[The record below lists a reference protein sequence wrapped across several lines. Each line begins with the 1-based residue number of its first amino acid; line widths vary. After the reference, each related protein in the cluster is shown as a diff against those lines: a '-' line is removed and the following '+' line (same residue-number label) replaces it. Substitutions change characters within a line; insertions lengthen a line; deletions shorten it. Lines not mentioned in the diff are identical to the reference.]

1 MKRPQSISLQ
11 TNRAIRNAFLLGSF
25 VFVSFSMP
33 LLEVVD
39 ARLAQ
44 MFHDLPARLHRGQP
58 VYIGPLAEE
67 IEAVFDPTKNLNF
80 AHGEA
85 IRWVL
90 TDASGTVIGR
100 LAAFLNRDSP
110 AVADAD
116 LPTGGLG
123 FFECIDDQTAATT
136 LFEAGQA
143 WLAARGMQAMDG
155 PINFGERDRFWGLL
169 VAGFD
174 LEPNY
179 GMFWHPPYYQRLF
192 EAYGFQLYFKQYTC
206 AREVDTPLHL
216 SFAKR
221 AADFAEGQ
229 PAYRFGY
236 ALKSDPE
243 RMAQDFHHVYNLAW
257 ANHSG
262 VPSMS
267 LDKAHQLVRQ
277 MRPILDER
285 LLWFAYHNDEPVAF
299 FLSLPELNQILKHV
313 GPRLDLVGKIR
324 FLWQRWRYQHRRPK
338 KMFGVI
344 YGVVPA
350 HQGKNVDAVML
361 VHAQNAFQM
370 AGYTDIEMNW
380 IGDFNPRMLATTRSI
395 GAKVC
400 KTHVT
405 YRKLFDESRPFER
418 CPIIR

>member
-1 MKRPQSISLQ
+1 
-11 TNRAIRNAFLLGSF
+11 
-25 VFVSFSMP
+25 MP

-39 ARLAQ
+39 ARLARLFQ
-44 MFHDLPARLHRGQP
+44 DLPARLHRSQP
-58 VYIGPLAEE
+58 TYIGPLAEE
-67 IEAVFDPTKNLNF
+67 VEAVFNPAKNPNF
-80 AHGEA
+80 TNGEA

-90 TDASGTVIGR
+90 TDTTGTVIGR
-100 LAAFLNRDSP
+100 VAAFLNRDMP
-110 AVADAD
+110 AVTDAD

-123 FFECIDDQTAATT
+123 FFECIDDQAAANT
-136 LFEAGQA
+136 LFEAGRA

-169 VAGFD
+169 VDGFD

-206 AREVDTPLHL
+206 AREVAMPLHP

-221 AADFAEGQ
+221 AEAFAAEQ
-229 PAYRFGY
+229 PAYRFTHS
-236 ALKSDPE
+236 LKSEPE
-243 RMAQDFHHVYNLAW
+243 KMAQDFHHVYNLAW

-262 VPSMS
+262 VPPMS
-267 LDKAHQLVRQ
+267 LDKARQLVKQ
-277 MRPILDER
+277 MRPVLDER
-285 LLWFAYHNDEPVAF
+285 LLWFAYHNEEPVAF
-299 FLSLPELNQILKHV
+299 FLSLPELNQIFKRI
-313 GPRLDLVGKIR
+313 GPRLDLLGKIR
-324 FLWQRWRYQHRRPK
+324 FLWERWRYQHRHPK

-350 HQGKNVDAVML
+350 HQGKSVDAVMM
-361 VHAQNAFQM
+361 VHAQKAFEV
-370 AGYTDIEMNW
+370 AGYSDIEMNW

-395 GAKVC
+395 GAKIC

-405 YRKLFDESRPFER
+405 YRKLFDENRPFER
-418 CPIIR
+418 CPVIR

>member
-1 MKRPQSISLQ
+1 
-11 TNRAIRNAFLLGSF
+11 
-25 VFVSFSMP
+25 MP

-44 MFHDLPARLHRGQP
+44 LFQNLPARLHRGQP
-58 VYIGPLAEE
+58 AYIGPLAAEV
-67 IEAVFDPTKNLNF
+67 EAVFDPAKNLNF

-90 TDASGTVIGR
+90 TDDAGAVIGR
-100 LAAFLNRDSP
+100 LAAFLNRNAP
-110 AVADAD
+110 AVTDAD

-123 FFECIDDQTAATT
+123 FFECIDDQTAANT
-136 LFEAGQA
+136 LFDAGRA

-169 VAGFD
+169 VDGFD

-179 GMFWHPPYYQRLF
+179 GMFWHPPYYRRLF
-192 EAYGFQLYFKQYTC
+192 EDYGFQVYFKQFTC
-206 AREVDTPLHL
+206 ARVVADPLHP

-221 AADFAEGQ
+221 AATLAAEH
-229 PAYRFGY
+229 PAYRF
-236 ALKSDPE
+236 AHAQQREPE
-243 RMAQDFHHVYNLAW
+243 RMAHDFHHVYNLAW
-257 ANHSG
+257 ANHPG
-262 VPSMS
+262 VPPMS
-267 LDKAHQLVRQ
+267 LEKARQLVRQ
-277 MRPILDER
+277 MRPVMDER
-285 LLWFAYHNDEPVAF
+285 LLWFAYHHDEPVAF

-313 GPRLDLVGKIR
+313 GPRLDAVGKLR
-324 FLWQRWRYQHRRPK
+324 FVWERWRYQHRRPK

-350 HQGKNVDAVML
+350 HQGKNVDAVL
-361 VHAQNAFQM
+361 VTHTLEAIRA
-370 AGYTDIEMNW
+370 AGYTDSEMNW
-380 IGDFNPRMLATTRSI
+380 IGDFNPRMMVTMRSV

-418 CPIIR
+418 CPVIR

>member
-1 MKRPQSISLQ
+1 
-11 TNRAIRNAFLLGSF
+11 
-25 VFVSFSMP
+25 MP

-39 ARLAQ
+39 ARQARL
-44 MFHDLPARLHRGQP
+44 FVDLPAQLHGNNP
-58 VYIGPLAEE
+58 VYIGPLVEE
-67 IEAVFDPTKNLNF
+67 VEAVFDPSKNLNF
-80 AHGEA
+80 TNGEA

-90 TDASGTVIGR
+90 TNEAGTVIGR
-100 LAAFLNRDSP
+100 VAAFLNRDSP

-123 FFECIDDQTAATT
+123 FFECIDDQAAASI
-136 LFEAGQA
+136 LFEAGRQ

-155 PINFGERDRFWGLL
+155 PINFGERDRFWGVL
-169 VAGFD
+169 VDGFD
-174 LEPNY
+174 REPTY

-192 EAYGFQLYFKQYTC
+192 EGYGFRVYFKQYTC
-206 AREVDTPLHL
+206 AREVATPLHP

-221 AADFAEGQ
+221 AATFATEQ
-229 PAYRFGY
+229 PAYRFAH
-236 ALKSDPE
+236 ALKSEPE

-262 VPSMS
+262 VPPMS
-267 LDKAHQLVRQ
+267 LDKARQLVKQ
-277 MRPILDER
+277 MRPVLDER
-285 LLWFAYHNDEPVAF
+285 MLWFAYHEDEPVAF
-299 FLSLPELNQILKHV
+299 FLSFPELNQILKHV
-313 GPRLDLVGKIR
+313 GPRLDLLGKLR
-324 FLWQRWRYQHRRPK
+324 FLLEKWRYQRRRPK

-350 HQGKNVDAVML
+350 HQGKNVDAVMM
-361 VHAQNAFQM
+361 VHAQKALQV
-370 AGYTDIEMNW
+370 ADYTDIEMNW

-395 GAKVC
+395 GAKIC

-405 YRKLFDESRPFER
+405 YRKLFDENRPFER

>member
-1 MKRPQSISLQ
+1 
-11 TNRAIRNAFLLGSF
+11 
-25 VFVSFSMP
+25 MP

-39 ARLAQ
+39 ARLARLFQ
-44 MFHDLPARLHRGQP
+44 DLPARLHGGQP
-58 VYIGPLAEE
+58 TYIGPLAEE
-67 IEAVFDPTKNLNF
+67 VEAVFDPAKNLNF
-80 AHGEA
+80 TNGEA

-90 TDASGTVIGR
+90 TDAAGTVVGR
-100 LAAFLNRDSP
+100 VAAFLNRDMP

-123 FFECIDDQTAATT
+123 FFECIDDQAAANL

-169 VAGFD
+169 VDGFG

-179 GMFWHPPYYQRLF
+179 GMFWHPPYYQGLF

-206 AREVDTPLHL
+206 ARIVNTPLHS

-221 AADFAEGQ
+221 AAAFAAEQ
-229 PAYRFGY
+229 PAYRFSH
-236 ALKSDPE
+236 ALKSEPE
-243 RMAQDFHHVYNLAW
+243 KMAHDFHHVYNLAW

-262 VPSMS
+262 VPPMS
-267 LDKAHQLVRQ
+267 LDKARQLVKQ
-277 MRPILDER
+277 MRPVLDER

-299 FLSLPELNQILKHV
+299 FLSLPELNQIFKRI
-313 GPRLDLVGKIR
+313 GPRLDLLGKIR
-324 FLWQRWRYQHRRPK
+324 FLWERWRYQHRRPK

-350 HQGKNVDAVML
+350 HQGKNVDAVMM
-361 VHAQNAFQM
+361 VHAQHAFEV
-370 AGYTDIEMNW
+370 AGYSDIEMNW

-405 YRKLFDESRPFER
+405 YRKLFDANRVFER
-418 CPIIR
+418 CPVIR

>member
-1 MKRPQSISLQ
+1 MQLS
-11 TNRAIRNAFLLGSF
+11 RAFSVAILLASF
-25 VFVSFSMP
+25 VFVFRYSMP
-33 LLEVVD
+33 LLEVID
-39 ARLAQ
+39 ARLTRLFQ
-44 MFHDLPARLHRGQP
+44 DLPARLHRGQP
-58 VYIGPLAEE
+58 AYIGPLAEE
-67 IEAVFDPTKNLNF
+67 VEAVFDPAKNPNF
-80 AHGEA
+80 ANGEA

-90 TDASGTVIGR
+90 IDATGTVIGR
-100 LAAFLNRDSP
+100 VAAFLNRDMP

-123 FFECIDDQTAATT
+123 FFECIDDQTAANT
-136 LFEAGQA
+136 LFEAGRT
-143 WLAARGMQAMDG
+143 WLAARGLQAMDG

-169 VAGFD
+169 VDGFG

-206 AREVDTPLHL
+206 AREVDMPLHP

-221 AADFAEGQ
+221 ADAFAAEQ
-229 PAYRFGY
+229 PAYRFTHS
-236 ALKSDPE
+236 LKSEPE
-243 RMAQDFHHVYNLAW
+243 KMAQDFNHVYNLAW

-262 VPSMS
+262 VPPIS
-267 LDKAHQLVRQ
+267 LNKARQLVKQ
-277 MRPILDER
+277 MRPVLDER

-299 FLSLPELNQILKHV
+299 FLSLPELNQIFKRI
-313 GPRLDLVGKIR
+313 GPRLDLLGKIR
-324 FLWQRWRYQHRRPK
+324 FLWEQWRYQHRQPK

-350 HQGKNVDAVML
+350 HQGKNVDAVMM
-361 VHAQNAFQM
+361 VHAQKAFEV

-380 IGDFNPRMLATTRSI
+380 IGDFNPRMLVTTRSI
-395 GAKVC
+395 GAKIC

-405 YRKLFDESRPFER
+405 YRFLFDREREFER
-418 CPIIR
+418 CPVIR

>member
-1 MKRPQSISLQ
+1 
-11 TNRAIRNAFLLGSF
+11 
-25 VFVSFSMP
+25 MP
-33 LLEVVD
+33 LLEVND
-39 ARLAQ
+39 ARLVRQ
-44 MFHDLPARLHRGQP
+44 FLDLPARLHRGQAA
-58 VYIGPLAEE
+58 YIGPLAAE
-67 IEAVFDPTKNLNF
+67 IEAVFDPAKNLNF

-90 TDASGTVIGR
+90 TDATGTVIGR
-100 LAAFLNRDSP
+100 VAAFLNREAP
-110 AVADAD
+110 AVADAA

-123 FFECIDDQTAATT
+123 FFECIDDQAAANT
-136 LFEAGQA
+136 LFSAGQA
-143 WLAARGMQAMDG
+143 WLLARGMQAMDG

-169 VAGFD
+169 VDGFER
-174 LEPNY
+174 EPNY
-179 GMFWHPPYYQRLF
+179 GMFWHPPYYQPLF
-192 EAYGFQLYFKQYTC
+192 ENYGFQLYFKQYTC
-206 AREVDTPLHL
+206 AREVDALLHP

-221 AADFAEGQ
+221 AAAFAADQ
-229 PAYRFGY
+229 PAYRF
-236 ALKSDPE
+236 AHSLKREPE
-243 RMAQDFHHVYNLAW
+243 RMAQDFHYVYNLAW

-267 LDKAHQLVRQ
+267 LDKARQLVLQ
-277 MRPILDER
+277 MRPVLDEN
-285 LLWFAYHNDEPVAF
+285 LLWFAYHDDEPVAF
-299 FLSLPELNQILKHV
+299 FLSLPELNQIFKHI
-313 GPRLDLVGKIR
+313 GPRLDLIGKLR
-324 FLWQRWRYQHRRPK
+324 FLWARWRYQHRRPK

-350 HQGKNVDAVML
+350 HQGKNVDAVMM
-361 VHAQNAFQM
+361 VHAQRAFEV

-400 KTHVT
+400 KTHIT

>member
-1 MKRPQSISLQ
+1 MQLS
-11 TNRAIRNAFLLGSF
+11 RAFSVAILLASFAF
-25 VFVSFSMP
+25 VFRYSMP

-39 ARLAQ
+39 ARLTRLFQ
-44 MFHDLPARLHRGQP
+44 DLPARLHRGQSA
-58 VYIGPLAEE
+58 YIGPLAEE
-67 IEAVFDPTKNLNF
+67 LEAVFDPAKNPNF
-80 AHGEA
+80 ANGEA

-90 TDASGTVIGR
+90 TDATGTVIGR
-100 LAAFLNRDSP
+100 VAAFLNRDMP

-123 FFECIDDQTAATT
+123 FFECIDDQAAANA

-169 VAGFD
+169 VDGFG

-179 GMFWHPPYYQRLF
+179 GMFWHPPYYQQLF

-206 AREVDTPLHL
+206 AREVDMPLHP

-221 AADFAEGQ
+221 ADAFAAEQ
-229 PAYRFGY
+229 PAYRFTHS
-236 ALKSDPE
+236 LKSEPE
-243 RMAQDFHHVYNLAW
+243 KMAQDFHHVYNLAW

-262 VPSMS
+262 VPPMS
-267 LDKAHQLVRQ
+267 LNKARQLVKQ
-277 MRPILDER
+277 MRPVLDER

-299 FLSLPELNQILKHV
+299 FLSLPELNQIFKRI
-313 GPRLDLVGKIR
+313 GPRLDLLGKIR
-324 FLWQRWRYQHRRPK
+324 FLWEQWRYQHRQPK

-350 HQGKNVDAVML
+350 HQGKNVDAVMM
-361 VHAQNAFQM
+361 VHAQKAFEV

-380 IGDFNPRMLATTRSI
+380 IGDFNPRMLVTMRSI

-405 YRKLFDESRPFER
+405 YRFQFDRERAFER
-418 CPIIR
+418 CPVIR

>member
-1 MKRPQSISLQ
+1 
-11 TNRAIRNAFLLGSF
+11 
-25 VFVSFSMP
+25 MP

-39 ARLAQ
+39 ARLAR
-44 MFHDLPARLHRGQP
+44 MFQDLPDRLHRDQP
-58 VYIGPLAEE
+58 AYIGPLAAE
-67 IEAVFDPTKNLNF
+67 IEAVFDPAKNPSF

-90 TDASGTVIGR
+90 TDAAGTPIGR
-100 LAAFLNRDSP
+100 VAAFLNCDSP

-123 FFECIDDQTAATT
+123 FFECIDDEAAAHA
-136 LFEAGQA
+136 LLEAGQR
-143 WLAARGMQAMDG
+143 WLVARGMQAMDG
-155 PINFGERDRFWGLL
+155 PVNFGERDRFWGLL
-169 VAGFD
+169 VDGFE

-192 EAYGFQLYFKQYTC
+192 ESYGFRLYFKQYTC
-206 AREVDTPLHL
+206 ARLVDEPLHP

-221 AADFAEGQ
+221 AAAFAAEQ
-229 PAYRFGY
+229 SAYRFDH
-236 ALKSDPE
+236 ARKQDPE
-243 RMAQDFHHVYNLAW
+243 RMAQEFHHVYNLAW

-262 VPSMS
+262 VPAMS
-267 LDKAHQLVRQ
+267 LDKARQLVKQ
-277 MRPILDER
+277 MRPVLDEQ
-285 LLWFAYHNDEPVAF
+285 LLWFAYHGDEPVAF
-299 FLSLPELNQILKHV
+299 FLSLPELNQIFKHI
-313 GPRLDLVGKIR
+313 GPRLDLLGKVR
-324 FLWQRWRYQHRRPK
+324 FLWEKWRYEHRQPK

-350 HQGKNVDAVML
+350 HQGKNVDAVMM
-361 VHAQNAFQM
+361 VHAQKAFQV

-395 GAKVC
+395 GAKIC

-405 YRKLFDESRPFER
+405 YRKLFDENRPFER
-418 CPIIR
+418 CPVIR

>member
-1 MKRPQSISLQ
+1 
-11 TNRAIRNAFLLGSF
+11 
-25 VFVSFSMP
+25 MP
-33 LLEVVD
+33 LLEVVG
-39 ARLAQ
+39 ARLTLL
-44 MFHDLPARLHRGQP
+44 FLDLPARLHRGQP
-58 VYIGPLAEE
+58 AYIGPLVAE
-67 IEAVFDPTKNLNF
+67 IEAVFDPAKNRNF

-90 TDASGTVIGR
+90 TDEAGTAIGR
-100 LAAFLNRDSP
+100 VAAFLNRDLP

-123 FFECIDDQTAATT
+123 FFECIDDQVAANT
-136 LFEAGQA
+136 LFDAARA

-169 VAGFD
+169 TDGFG

-179 GMFWHPPYYQRLF
+179 GMFWHPPYYRQLF
-192 EAYGFQLYFKQYTC
+192 ETYGFQLYFKQYTC
-206 AREVDTPLHL
+206 ARTVDAPLHP

-221 AADFAEGQ
+221 AEAFAAEQ
-229 PAYRFGY
+229 PAYSFRHVQEGN
-236 ALKSDPE
+236 PE

-262 VPSMS
+262 VPPMS
-267 LDKAHQLVRQ
+267 LDKARELVRK
-277 MRPILDER
+277 MGPVFDET
-285 LLWFAYHNDEPVAF
+285 LLWFAYHHDEPVAF

-313 GPRLDLVGKIR
+313 GPRLDLVGKGR
-324 FLWQRWRYQHRRPK
+324 FLWEQWRYQRRRPK
-338 KMFGVI
+338 KMFGII

-350 HQGKNVDAVML
+350 HQGKGVDSVML
-361 VHAQNAFQM
+361 VHAQKVIQK
-370 AGYTDIEMNW
+370 AGYTHIEMNW

-395 GAKVC
+395 GAKIC

-405 YRKLFDESRPFER
+405 YRKLFDETRLFER
-418 CPIIR
+418 CPVIK